1 MLTLQ
6 MPMLLALLGT
16 ALMAAVIFAPAR
28 IAAPVITSFA
38 PPPAPPAMESWEP
51 SRAIDSWEPP
61 PAPDSWEPPPAIDSW
76 ELIENEPAAPAWPM
90 LIDHRAGNCDVAVR
104 LGLVEALAAIR
115 TPWSEAI
122 LRRALDDEPD
132 RAVHAAVAAALS
144 A

>member
-16 ALMAAVIFAPAR
+16 ALMAVVIFAPAR
-28 IAAPVITSFA
+28 VAAPVTTSFA
-38 PPPAPPAMESWEP
+38 PPPTPPAMESWEP
-51 SRAIDSWEPP
+51 T
-61 PAPDSWEPPPAIDSW
+61 PAIDSW
-76 ELIENEPAAPAWPM
+76 TPPPAFDSWEPLANESAPPAWPT
-90 LIDHRAGNCDVAVR
+90 LIDRRAATCDVAGR
-104 LGLVEALAAIR
+104 LGLVEALVAVR

-132 RAVHAAVAAALS
+132 PEVHAAVAAALS

>member
-16 ALMAAVIFAPAR
+16 ALMAVVIFAPAR
-28 IAAPVITSFA
+28 VAAPVITSFA

-51 SRAIDSWEPP
+51 PTAIDSWEPL
-61 PAPDSWEPPPAIDSW
+61 A
-76 ELIENEPAAPAWPM
+76 NEPAAPVWPT
-90 LIDHRAGNCDVAVR
+90 LIDHRAGNCDVAGR
-104 LGLVEALAAIR
+104 LGLVEALVAVR

-132 RAVHAAVAAALS
+132 PAVHAAVAAALS